1 MTAFLQFLHGRHP
14 ALKFALVGG
23 IGFIVDATTMV
34 LLFDS
39 LGLDLLPA
47 RMIAFITAV
56 TSNWFLNRRFTF
68 ISLAGNRAASAE
80 WLRFFIS
87 ALLSAIPN
95 LGVFFLL
102 MQLLPESLPEILFA
116 MSAGIL
122 IGYACN
128 YQLAK
133 SWVYKSAA
141 P

>member
-1 MTAFLQFLHGRHP
+1 MTAFLQFLQRRHP

-23 IGFIVDATTMV
+23 IGFIVDTTTMV

-56 TSNWFLNRRFTF
+56 TSNWFLNRKFTF
-68 ISLAGNRAASAE
+68 IGLAANGAASAE

-87 ALLSAIPN
+87 ALLSAVPN

-102 MQLLPESLPEILFA
+102 MQLLPESLPAILLA

-133 SWVYKSAA
+133 LWVYKSTA